1 MAKRLLVNVLLDVFG
16 DYVEGLTE
24 DNLKIGVW
32 SGKLSLHNL
41 ALNRDTFQKLAL
53 PVSIHHG
60 TVRDFEVTIPW
71 TALESQP
78 VKVDINGVYLQ
89 CGPLITETLD
99 PVEIERKLFEAKHQ
113 KPDQLKKRMD
123 AQKQIGRASCRE
135 RGCQYV

>member
-71 TALESQP
+71 TALESQQ
-78 VKVDINGVYLQ
+78 VKVEINGVYLQ
-89 CGPLITETLD
+89 CGPLSTGTHD
-99 PVEIERKLFEAKHQ
+99 HGEIARKILEAK
-113 KPDQLKKRMD
+113 KPKTNQTTK
-123 AQKQIGRASCRE
+123 
-135 RGCQYV
+135 

>member
-24 DNLKIGVW
+24 ENLQIGVW

-41 ALNRDTFQKLAL
+41 APNRDTFQKLAL

-78 VKVDINGVYLQ
+78 VKVEINGVYLQ
-89 CGPLITETLD
+89 CGPLSTETLD
-99 PVEIERKLFEAKHQ
+99 PAEIERKLFEAKQQ
-113 KPDQLKKRMD
+113 KLEQLERRLD
-123 AQKQIGRASCRE
+123 EQKQIDE
-135 RGCQYV
+135 M